1 MLRLRRAELER
12 QVDDNRHRVAQI
24 DARLRLIESEYEMS
38 AQEIVVKH
46 VEPMR
51 IAALSDLIEPDVP
64 EPSVS
69 DEALRV
75 YAGFAVTGDAPGLQ
89 IVEMPAAEVAS
100 VIHRGPMEGIGQADW
115 ANRLGRGRA
124 ARTHVKHGYGRVQPP
139 CRRWAAATTR
149 SSVAVSATRTCRA
162 PRGP

>member
-1 MLRLRRAELER
+1 LRRAELER

-100 VIHRGPMEGIGQADW
+100 VIHRGPMEGIGQAD
-115 ANRLGRGRA
+115 RA
-124 ARTHVKHGYGRVQPP
+124 LARWVDSHGYETAGRNPRKRSVFLEANGDDQTDWVVVDVQLEL
-139 CRRWAAATTR
+139 T
-149 SSVAVSATRTCRA
+149 
-162 PRGP
+162 

>member
-75 YAGFAVTGDAPGLQ
+75 YAGFAVTGNAPGLQ

-100 VIHRGPMEGIGQADW
+100 VIHRGPMEGIGQAD
-115 ANRLGRGRA
+115 RA
-124 ARTHVKHGYGRVQPP
+124 LAR
-139 CRRWAAATTR
+139 
-149 SSVAVSATRTCRA
+149 
-162 PRGP
+162 